1 LLILKIIFKNK
12 NIFSIYFQANN
23 TLKNKFY
30 CNLKHIINMTRKLA
44 TYEGFH
50 VEIKKKI
57 NQVRTSWSNR
67 VDLPPDQTRLGQYQ
81 DFKKNKIILF

>member
-1 LLILKIIFKNK
+1 
-12 NIFSIYFQANN
+12 
-23 TLKNKFY
+23 
-30 CNLKHIINMTRKLA
+30 MTKKLA